1 MIVIT
6 GVEIGKAVLAVGIV
20 LVFTIVHIRRRG

>member
-6 GVEIGKAVLAVGIV
+6 GTELLKVVLAIAVV